1 MSRPIG
7 VTAIAILLLVS
18 SLVTVVPILTKH
30 GGTKR
35 HDLLIASAFLGV
47 LAILAAEALW
57 NLRSHAFLVFVLW
70 ALCAM
75 LTTVLSRLTPWSP
88 GHGVRLMGPI
98 VYTGIAYL
106 IATLY
111 LRRAL

>member
-7 VTAIAILLLVS
+7 VTAIAIVLLVS
-18 SLVTVVPILTKH
+18 SAMTVVPILT
-30 GGTKR
+30 R
-35 HDLLIASAFLGV
+35 HPGARRHELIAASALLGF

-57 NLRSHAFLVFVLW
+57 NLRRHAFLSFVLW

-75 LTTVLSRLTPWSP
+75 LTMVLSRLTPWSP

-98 VYTGIAYL
+98 VYTGIACF

>member
-18 SLVTVVPILTKH
+18 SLLTVVPVLTQH
-30 GGTKR
+30 GGARR
-35 HDLLIASAFLGV
+35 HELLIACAFLTI
-47 LAILAAEALW
+47 LAIMAAEALW
-57 NLRSHAFLVFVLW
+57 NLRRHAFLAFGLW
-70 ALCAM
+70 ALCSM

-88 GHGVRLMGPI
+88 GHGIRLMGPI
-98 VYTGIAYL
+98 VSTGIAYL

>member
-7 VTAIAILLLVS
+7 VSAIAILLLVS
-18 SLVTVVPILTKH
+18 SLLTVVPVLTQH

-35 HDLLIASAFLGV
+35 HELLIACAFLTI
-47 LAILAAEALW
+47 LAIMAAEALW
-57 NLRSHAFLVFVLW
+57 SLRRHAFLAFVLW
-70 ALCAM
+70 ALCSM
-75 LTTVLSRLTPWSP
+75 LTTVLSRLTPWTP
-88 GHGVRLMGPI
+88 GHGIRLMGPI
-98 VYTGIAYL
+98 VYTGIACL

>member
-7 VTAIAILLLVS
+7 VTAIAILLLIS
-18 SLVTVVPILTKH
+18 SAMTVVPVLTRH
-30 GGTKR
+30 GGARR
-35 HDLLIASAFLGV
+35 HELVVASALLGL

-57 NLRSHAFLVFVLW
+57 NLRRHAFLAFVLW

-75 LTTVLSRLTPWSP
+75 LTTVLSRLTPWST

-98 VYTGIAYL
+98 VYTGIAYC

>member
-7 VTAIAILLLVS
+7 VTTIAILLLGS
-18 SLVTVVPILTKH
+18 SVATVAPILTRH

-35 HDLLIASAFLGV
+35 HELLMASAFLGI

-57 NLRSHAFLVFVLW
+57 NLRRHAFLMFVLW
-70 ALCAM
+70 ALCSM
-75 LTTVLSRLTPWSP
+75 LTMVLSRLTPWSP
-88 GHGVRLMGPI
+88 GHGIRLMGPI
-98 VYTGIAYL
+98 VYTGIACFV
-106 IATLY
+106 ATLY